1 MLPELILVS
10 TREHGLDFGL
20 SRINQGSFFMIKAKN
35 LILNVRLSF
44 GRLGHD
50 DLIFPLLSV
59 TCPTNSDYEDF
70 NSMELAGLHNGNGKS
85 VLILTIKIFFKADR
99 RSRNTLLTS

>member
-1 MLPELILVS
+1 
-10 TREHGLDFGL
+10 
-20 SRINQGSFFMIKAKN
+20 MIKAKN

-59 TCPTNSDYEDF
+59 AFPTNSDFEDF
-70 NSMELAGLHNGNGKS
+70 NLMELAGLHNGNGKF
-85 VLILTIKIFFKADR
+85 VLILI
-99 RSRNTLLTS
+99 

>member
-1 MLPELILVS
+1 MQS
-10 TREHGLDFGL
+10 L
-20 SRINQGSFFMIKAKN
+20 SRCAGTWYRAHPGEMPSYMRSRFFLSFFMIKAKN

-59 TCPTNSDYEDF
+59 AFPTNSDFEDF
-70 NSMELAGLHNGNGKS
+70 NLMELAGLHNGNGKF
-85 VLILTIKIFFKADR
+85 VLIPF
-99 RSRNTLLTS
+99 